1 MRLDHITPKQLFS
14 WLVSRQDDATLTLLQ
29 NSNSDEIHP
38 TSLLGNNS
46 VLDPPDP
53 IPNSEV
59 KWNCADD
66 SVGSPHVKV
75 GHCQA
80 LNNEIP
86 GSTSRVFFCLNSSEM
101 TYLNM
106 ECDKFVWNKFE
117 QPKAGPKG
125 GVQDARSNVGH
136 CQALI

>member
-1 MRLDHITPKQLFS
+1 MFCVI
-14 WLVSRQDDATLTLLQ
+14 SRHTDATLTLLQ
-29 NSNSDEIHP
+29 YSNLESGPRIKSGVALRA
-38 TSLLGNNS
+38 SLLGNHS

-59 KWNCADD
+59 KWICADD

-86 GSTSRVFFCLNSSEM
+86 GSKESGIFLF
-101 TYLNM
+101 
-106 ECDKFVWNKFE
+106 K
-117 QPKAGPKG
+117 
-125 GVQDARSNVGH
+125 
-136 CQALI
+136 I

>member
-1 MRLDHITPKQLFS
+1 MSWKIAPKGTVLKLGSTSKVHRTFFYP
-14 WLVSRQDDATLTLLQ
+14 A
-29 NSNSDEIHP
+29 HP
-38 TSLLGNNS
+38 
-46 VLDPPDP
+46 P
-53 IPNSEV
+53 
-59 KWNCADD
+59 
-66 SVGSPHVKV
+66 VKV

>member
-1 MRLDHITPKQLFS
+1 MGLGS
-14 WLVSRQDDATLTLLQ
+14 VSRQDDATLTLLQ
-29 NSNSDEIHP
+29 YSNSEKFSP

-86 GSTSRVFFCLNSSEM
+86 GSTSRVFFCLNFSEM
-101 TYLNM
+101 TCLNM
-106 ECDKFVWNKFE
+106 ECDKIAGSDFE

-125 GVQDARSNVGH
+125 GQVNAP
-136 CQALI
+136 A